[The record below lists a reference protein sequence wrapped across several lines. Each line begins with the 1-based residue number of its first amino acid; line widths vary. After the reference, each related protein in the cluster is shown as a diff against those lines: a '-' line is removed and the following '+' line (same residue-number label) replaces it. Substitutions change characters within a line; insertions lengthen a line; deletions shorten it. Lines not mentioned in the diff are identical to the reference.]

1 MVSTI
6 LVIERFDPAETLWL
20 TRQTSSTRQRMEHAE
35 LSTTIIVGG
44 SSGIGQHLAQR
55 RADRGD
61 TVFIT
66 SRDESRANQV
76 ATEIG
81 GKTIGLAV
89 DLTKPDGIA
98 GALQPV
104 TEVDYLVITAIPQY
118 FNTFA
123 EFDPAQAIEAVTVK
137 LVGYTATIRALFDR
151 FTPDTS
157 VVLFGGLAKDRPY
170 PGSTV
175 VTAFNGGVASL
186 INTLAVEL
194 APRRINAIHPGVV
207 GDSPKWLGVRD
218 SHPHIQRTPIG
229 RLVTMD
235 EIVDAVEFLLTNGGM
250 NGANLTVDG
259 GLMTS

>member
-1 MVSTI
+1 
-6 LVIERFDPAETLWL
+6 
-20 TRQTSSTRQRMEHAE
+20 MEKTQ
-35 LSTTIIVGG
+35 LSTSVIVGG
-44 SSGIGQHLAQR
+44 SSGIGHHLAQR

-66 SRDESRANQV
+66 SRTESRASEV
-76 ATEIG
+76 AAQMG

-89 DLTKPDGIA
+89 DLTTPDAIA
-98 GALQPV
+98 EAMQPV

-123 EFDPAQAIEAVTVK
+123 EFDTAQAIEAVTVK

-175 VTAFNGGVASL
+175 VTAFNGGIATL
-186 INTLAVEL
+186 INTLAMEL

-207 GDSPKWLGVRD
+207 GDSPKWLGMRD
-218 SHPHIQRTPIG
+218 THPHIQRTPIG

-250 NGANLTVDG
+250 NGANLIVDG
-259 GLMTS
+259 GLTTN